1 MMEWRALCETIE
13 IRYYGVYC
21 FSHLQPLPPHLQP
34 SLITYCVVLELCRF
48 FASYETRRGV
58 TKFLEALRRPPP
70 NQLAVEPCL
79 LQHVVPIV
87 LEPVRHD
94 DLLRLLE
101 RQHPGADFLVELV
114 LDRILGLGPD
124 KVRWGRA
131 A

>member
-1 MMEWRALCETIE
+1 MMELRALCETIE
-13 IRYYGVYC
+13 IRDYGVYC
-21 FSHLQPLPPHLQP
+21 FSHLQPLPLHLQP
-34 SLITYCVVLELCRF
+34 SVITHCVVLGLCRF

-58 TKFLEALRRPPP
+58 TKFLEALR
-70 NQLAVEPCL
+70 
-79 LQHVVPIV
+79 V

-124 KVRWGRA
+124 EVRWGRA